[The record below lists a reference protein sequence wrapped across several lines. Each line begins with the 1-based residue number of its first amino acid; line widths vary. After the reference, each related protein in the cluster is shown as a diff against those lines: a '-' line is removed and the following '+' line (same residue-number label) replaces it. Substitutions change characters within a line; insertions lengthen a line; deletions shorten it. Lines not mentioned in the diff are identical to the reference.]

1 MGNSM
6 SNNFLRMAIGV
17 SVGVLAYRFSKTGKG
32 KMLKNAIAK
41 GVAKLA
47 GRTENI
53 AETVKDKARKAV

>member
-6 SNNFLRMAIGV
+6 SNNFLRMAIGMA
-17 SVGVLAYRFSKTGKG
+17 VGVLAYRFSKTGKG
-32 KMLKNAIAK
+32 KMLKNAIAE

-53 AETVKDKARKAV
+53 AENVKDKAMKAV